1 MAGWRLFWALVG
13 YVAFIV
19 ILIFLY
25 FYKPFEDFFTLVI
38 NGLGYDNAMFWVM
51 LIAGIVGFCA
61 YHWRAYRLYIVQR
74 RSVDGMVLA
83 SLRGSAFIAILFCA
97 GAAAQSMLILC
108 VYLLQGGYTLGAEF
122 GARLGAVVAMAILTV
137 IFCLIYWLL
146 KVVRQSSA
154 SSASADTGSY
164 KLQYT
169 GRSSAA
175 RRWSRRCRART
186 ASAARAASATR

>member
-13 YVAFIV
+13 LCGLHRHSHLSFISTSRSKT
-19 ILIFLY
+19 L
-25 FYKPFEDFFTLVI
+25 FTLVI

-97 GAAAQSMLILC
+97 GAAAQSMLILLRLSAAGRLHARRR
-108 VYLLQGGYTLGAEF
+108 VRRAAGRRRRHGDPHRDLLPDLLAAQGGAAE
-122 GARLGAVVAMAILTV
+122 
-137 IFCLIYWLL
+137 
-146 KVVRQSSA
+146 SSA

-164 KLQYT
+164 KLQ
-169 GRSSAA
+169 
-175 RRWSRRCRART
+175 
-186 ASAARAASATR
+186 

>member
-38 NGLGYDNAMFWVM
+38 NGLSYGNAMFWVV
-51 LIAGIVGFCA
+51 LIAAIVGFCG
-61 YHWRAYRLYIVQR
+61 YHWRAYRIYIVQR

-83 SLRGSAFIAILFCA
+83 SLRGSAFIAILFSA
-97 GAAAQSMLILC
+97 GATAQSLQLLC
-108 VYLLQGGYTLGAEF
+108 VYLLQPGYSLGAEF
-122 GARLGAVVAMAILTV
+122 GSRLGAVVAMAIVTV
-137 IFCLIYWLL
+137 VFCLIYWLL

-154 SSASADTGSY
+154 ASATADTGSY
-164 KLQYT
+164 RLQ
-169 GRSSAA
+169 
-175 RRWSRRCRART
+175 
-186 ASAARAASATR
+186 